1 MLITVLRTRA
11 ALLLVGV
18 LWLLLALTFAMGWI
32 TGSHGLAGCLIVGGA
47 AAVASV
53 MVWRNPMSPLGHLF
67 IATALVSSISVVVW
81 MAPVWLRIDMHMN
94 YFVALALLAGLC
106 STQAIWLAAG
116 LITTHHLVL
125 NYLLPSAVFP
135 LSTDGGF
142 DRVVVH
148 GIIVVVA
155 AGMLTWL
162 VASLKRAEHVA
173 QVAMAD
179 AHAAHQ
185 RAEVE
190 MALRQKAEQLAA
202 QEAQIE
208 RRRLADRVDASWA
221 DITVAVAGAATEL
234 GERGQ
239 LLSATTGAARL
250 QSHRAVQAAA
260 DVAQCI
266 QEVAESSGQLLISGL
281 EIARRL
287 EKRAVTLNAA
297 VATVQAATDS
307 LVEMNMRAG
316 KVSSAVR
323 MVAAIA
329 NQTKLLALN
338 ATIEAARAGDAGQ
351 GFAVVAAEVKLL
363 ALQTRAVTDEI
374 NGEVD
379 SLQSDG
385 TMAASVIK
393 DVAAMVADII
403 AGAIRLLHEVQDHNI
418 AAQEIASVATQVA
431 ARTADG
437 HEAATRA
444 MQALSSTNESCAA
457 LETAACVL
465 SEQRLR
471 LHHELDVTTTSL
483 RA

>member
-1 MLITVLRTRA
+1 ME
-11 ALLLVGV
+11 
-18 LWLLLALTFAMGWI
+18 
-32 TGSHGLAGCLIVGGA
+32 
-47 AAVASV
+47 
-53 MVWRNPMSPLGHLF
+53 
-67 IATALVSSISVVVW
+67 
-81 MAPVWLRIDMHMN
+81 
-94 YFVALALLAGLC
+94 
-106 STQAIWLAAG
+106 
-116 LITTHHLVL
+116 
-125 NYLLPSAVFP
+125 
-135 LSTDGGF
+135 
-142 DRVVVH
+142 
-148 GIIVVVA
+148 

-162 VASLKRAEHVA
+162 VASLKTAEHVA

-202 QEAQIE
+202 REARGE

-239 LLSATTGAARL
+239 LLSTTTGAARL

-266 QEVAESSGQLLISGL
+266 QGVAESSGQLLISGL
-281 EIARRL
+281 DIARRL

-297 VATVQAATDS
+297 VAMVQAAIDS
-307 LVEMNMRAG
+307 LVEMNMSAG

-351 GFAVVAAEVKLL
+351 GFAVVAAEVKQL

-385 TMAASVIK
+385 TMAASVIR

-403 AGAIRLLHEVQDHNI
+403 AGAIRLLQEVQDHNI

-444 MQALSSTNESCAA
+444 RQALSSTDESCAA
-457 LETAACVL
+457 LEAAACVL